1 MRGVIINS
9 KKSLFFILSVLGCF
23 SFFAPLAA
31 YALED
36 DVILENKNEQGT
48 NVFIIA
54 ANTIT
59 AGSGYTINTGAEVTF
74 VAGNK
79 ITLGPEFTVNA
90 GAAFHA
96 SIGYMSGYTVAE
108 NENWQ
113 GRHFVYNDLVITPG
127 SLLTLLPGTEIVFL
141 SEGDSAFEVQGT
153 LTAGQNILFTS
164 EDPSPGS
171 WKGLTI
177 TGSAN
182 LIDVTIEYARQGV
195 LAKAGSIV
203 AINGCTLRNNLVGIH
218 AYGGRPIILNSSI
231 INNSWYGIKEDEEGS
246 SAVTYTIFS
255 GNGHNYYDENLSVI
269 SINRL
274 NSQPGNWGNQEVE
287 E

>member
-1 MRGVIINS
+1 MRGVIMKS
-9 KKSLFFILSVLGCF
+9 KKSFFFILSTLAYF
-23 SFFAPLAA
+23 SFFAPLAV
-31 YALED
+31 YALD
-36 DVILENKNEQGT
+36 NDLILENKNEKGS

-59 AGSGYTINTGAEVTF
+59 AGPGYIIDTGAEVTF
-74 VAGNK
+74 VAGNQ
-79 ITLGPEFTVNA
+79 ITLGPEFTVKA

-96 SIGYMSGYTVAE
+96 SIGYMSGCTVAE
-108 NENWQ
+108 TENWQ
-113 GRHFVYNDLVITPG
+113 GRHYVYNDLVITPG

-141 SEGDSAFEVQGT
+141 SEGDGAFEVQGT
-153 LTAGQNILFTS
+153 LIAGQNILFTS
-164 EDPSPGS
+164 DDPSPGS
-171 WKGLTI
+171 WKGLII

-195 LAKAGSIV
+195 LAKAGSMV

-218 AYGGRPIILNSSI
+218 AYGGQPMILNSSI
-231 INNSWYGIKEDEEGS
+231 INNRWYGIKEDEEGGS
-246 SAVTYTIFS
+246 SVTYTIFS

-269 SINRL
+269 GIDRL

>member
-1 MRGVIINS
+1 MKS
-9 KKSLFFILSVLGCF
+9 KKSLFFILSVLGCMN
-23 SFFAPLAA
+23 FFAPLAA

-36 DVILENKNEQGT
+36 DIFLENKNEHGT

-59 AGSGYTINTGAEVTF
+59 AGTGYIINDGAEVTF
-74 VAGNK
+74 VAGNQ
-79 ITLGPEFTVNA
+79 ITLGPEFTVKA

-96 SIGYMSGYTVAE
+96 SIGYMSGYTVTE

-113 GRHFVYNDLVITPG
+113 GRHYVYNDLEITPG

-141 SEGDSAFEVQGT
+141 SEGDGAFDVQGV
-153 LTAGQNILFTS
+153 LIAGQNILFTS
-164 EDPSPGS
+164 DNPSPGS

-182 LIDVTIEYARQGV
+182 LTDVTIEYARQGV

-203 AINGCTLRNNLVGIH
+203 AINSCTLSDNLVGIH
-218 AYGGRPIILNSSI
+218 AYGGQPIILNSSI
-231 INNSWYGIKEDEEGS
+231 INNSWYGIKEDEEGGS
-246 SAVTYTIFS
+246 SVTYTIFS
-255 GNGHNYYDENLSVI
+255 GNGHNYYDQNLSVI
-269 SINRL
+269 AIDRL
-274 NSQPGNWGNQEVE
+274 NSQPGNWGNQEIE